1 MLWKELRSRKGA
13 IVNEVT
19 APTRKDKMASRTAA
33 TGLDRPA
40 GIVIYDD
47 DEKDESLIV

>member
-1 MLWKELRSRKGA
+1 M
-13 IVNEVT
+13 VNEVT

-47 DEKDESLIV
+47 DDEKDESLIV